1 MEKSGYGMAK
11 FGLESKQAMP
21 KRDCAFYMRYVFLFT
36 SLIQFLIILG
46 LVLFMVYGNAHAGTD
61 THVRLLDGQL
71 QEHYHKI
78 ITLSGRNANL
88 TRTLNAT
95 LKANQGLQGQLQKV
109 QGQLEKCNSSQ
120 APNGTPRLEDTIRTT
135 FFLKTNLD
143 KCYMAINVI
152 NTSCT
157 AEKAQLQR
165 QLDTAT
171 QQRKELGLSCT
182 TAQTALGKARQ
193 EQERC
198 QQELKAT
205 GALCDTTKAQLGH
218 LKGECDTVRSN
229 VLYSLRSI
237 SISNK
242 NFGCS
247 QVEEQLRLLMQR
259 VEELFSRQQTHES
272 DYVGKSVCDTTL
284 QQCHLNC
291 SHERLELGRRLQE
304 AQQQLQGGQEEQK
317 KLLAEKERLS
327 KELGEK
333 SKAAAQANYFSEQLS
348 LCMSSKVGTYYT
360 APHVVPGSPGGSVRP
375 GPFPSSYAD
384 ALQNQDKIN
393 TEEIQKMVQKVM
405 EQYVTMMRNPSG

>member
-11 FGLESKQAMP
+11 FGLESKQVMP

-61 THVRLLDGQL
+61 KHVRLLDGQL

-120 APNGTPRLEDTIRTT
+120 APNGTPRREDINRIIFLQNTYLE
-135 FFLKTNLD
+135 

-152 NTSCT
+152 NSSCT
-157 AEKAQLQR
+157 AEKAQLQQ
-165 QLDTAT
+165 QLETVT
-171 QQRKELGLSCT
+171 QKRKELGQSCT
-182 TAQTALGKARQ
+182 TAETALGKAKQ

-205 GALCDTTKAQLGH
+205 GALCSTTKAKLEQLT
-218 LKGECDTVRSN
+218 GECDTLRSN
-229 VLYSLRSI
+229 VLYYLRTLSVN
-237 SISNK
+237 NK

-247 QVEEQLRLLMQR
+247 QVEDQLRLLMHR
-259 VEELFSRQQTHES
+259 IEELFSRQQKHES
-272 DYVGKSVCDTTL
+272 DYVGKSVCDLTL

-291 SHERLELGRRLQE
+291 SHEKQELGRRLQE
-304 AQQQLQGGQEEQK
+304 VRQQLQGSQEEQK

-333 SKAAAQANYFSEQLS
+333 SNAATQANHFREQFN
-348 LCMSSKVGTYYT
+348 LCMSSKV
-360 APHVVPGSPGGSVRP
+360 PGSAVGSVRP
-375 GPFPSSYAD
+375 PPFPSTYTD
-384 ALQNQDKIN
+384 ALWNQDKIS
-393 TEEIQKMVQKVM
+393 TEEIQKIVQNVM
-405 EQYVTMMRNPSG
+405 EQYTALMRNPSG

>member
-1 MEKSGYGMAK
+1 MAK

-21 KRDCAFYMRYVFLFT
+21 KQDCAFYMRYIFLFT

-61 THVRLLDGQL
+61 KHVRLLDEQL

-78 ITLSGRNANL
+78 ISLSGRNANL

-120 APNGTPRLEDTIRTT
+120 APHGSPRLEDIRRTVLLQKTYLDNCYVTT
-135 FFLKTNLD
+135 KI
-143 KCYMAINVI
+143 INA
-152 NTSCT
+152 SCN
-157 AEKAQLQR
+157 AEKAQLQE
-165 QLDTAT
+165 QLNTAM
-171 QQRKELGLSCT
+171 QQKKELGQNSSK
-182 TAQTALGKARQ
+182 AAAALGKARQ

-205 GALCDTTKAQLGH
+205 GVLCDTTKAQLEH
-218 LKGECDTVRSN
+218 LKGERDTLRSN
-229 VLYSLRSI
+229 VLYNLRTM

-247 QVEEQLRLLMQR
+247 QVEEQLRLLMHR
-259 VEELFSRQQTHES
+259 IDELFSRQQKHES
-272 DYVGKSVCDTTL
+272 DYVGKSICDLTL

-291 SHERLELGRRLQE
+291 SHEKLELGRRLQE
-304 AQQQLQGGQEEQK
+304 VQQQLRGGQEEQR

-333 SKAAAQANYFSEQLS
+333 SKAAAQANYFSEQLN
-348 LCMSSKVGTYYT
+348 LCMSTKVGTYYT
-360 APHVVPGSPGGSVRP
+360 APQVPGSAVGSVRP
-375 GPFPSSYAD
+375 VPFPSSYAD
-384 ALQNQDKIN
+384 ALQNQDKIGM
-393 TEEIQKMVQKVM
+393 EDIQKMVQNMM
-405 EQYVTMMRNPSG
+405 EQYTAMMRNLSG

>member
-11 FGLESKQAMP
+11 FGLESKQVMP

-61 THVRLLDGQL
+61 KHVQLLDGQL

-120 APNGTPRLEDTIRTT
+120 APNSTPRLEEMSRTI
-135 FFLKTNLD
+135 FIQKTYLE
-143 KCYMAINVI
+143 KCYMAINII

-157 AEKAQLQR
+157 ADKVQLQR
-165 QLDTAT
+165 QLETAT
-171 QQRKELGLSCT
+171 QQRKELGQSCT
-182 TAQTALGKARQ
+182 TAETALGKARQ

-205 GALCDTTKAQLGH
+205 GALCGTTKAQLEH
-218 LKGECDTVRSN
+218 LRGECDTLRSN
-229 VLYSLRSI
+229 VLYNLRTMSM
-237 SISNK
+237 SNK

-247 QVEEQLRLLMQR
+247 QVEDQLRLLMHR
-259 VEELFSRQQTHES
+259 IEELFSRQQKHES
-272 DYVGKSVCDTTL
+272 DYVGKSVCDLTL

-291 SHERLELGRRLQE
+291 SHERQELGRRLQE
-304 AQQQLQGGQEEQK
+304 ARQQLQGSQEEQR

-333 SKAAAQANYFSEQLS
+333 SKAAAQANYFSEQLNI
-348 LCMSSKVGTYYT
+348 CVSSKVGTYYT
-360 APHVVPGSPGGSVRP
+360 APRVPGSAVGSVRP
-375 GPFPSSYAD
+375 GPFPSTYVD

-393 TEEIQKMVQKVM
+393 TEEIQKVVQNVI
-405 EQYVTMMRNPSG
+405 EQYTAMMRNPSG

>member
-61 THVRLLDGQL
+61 KHVRLLDGQL
-71 QEHYHKI
+71 QEHFHKLVM
-78 ITLSGRNANL
+78 LSGRNTNL

-109 QGQLEKCNSSQ
+109 QGQLDKCNSSQ
-120 APNGTPRLEDTIRTT
+120 APSGTPRLEDINRAIY
-135 FFLKTNLD
+135 FQKTHLE
-143 KCYMAINVI
+143 KCYLAIKVI
-152 NTSCT
+152 NSSCA
-157 AEKAQLQR
+157 AEKAELQR
-165 QLDTAT
+165 QLDTAK
-171 QQRKELGLSCT
+171 QQRKELGQSCS
-182 TAQTALGKARQ
+182 TAESELGKARQ

-198 QQELKAT
+198 QQDLKAT
-205 GALCDTTKAQLGH
+205 RVLSSTTAAQLEQ
-218 LKGECDTVRSN
+218 LKGEYNTMQNN
-229 VLYSLRSI
+229 VLYTLRTI
-237 SISNK
+237 SVSK
-242 NFGCS
+242 MNFGCS
-247 QVEEQLRLLMQR
+247 QVEEKLRLLMQR
-259 VEELFSRQQTHES
+259 IEELFNQQQRLES
-272 DYVGKSVCDTTL
+272 DYVGKSVCDMML

-291 SHERLELGRRLQE
+291 SHEKQELGRRLQD
-304 AQQQLQGGQEEQK
+304 ARVQLQGSQEEQK

-360 APHVVPGSPGGSVRP
+360 APQVVGSVRP
-375 GPFPSSYAD
+375 GPLPSSYAD
-384 ALQNQDKIN
+384 VLQKQDKIS
-393 TEEIQKMVQKVM
+393 TEEIQKMVQNVM
-405 EQYVTMMRNPSG
+405 EQYTAMIRNP